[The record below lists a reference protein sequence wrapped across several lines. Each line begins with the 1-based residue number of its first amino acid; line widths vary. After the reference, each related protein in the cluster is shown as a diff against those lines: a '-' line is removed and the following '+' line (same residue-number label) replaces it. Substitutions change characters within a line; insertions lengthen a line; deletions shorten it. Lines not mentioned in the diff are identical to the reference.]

1 MSNIPLTHIQ
11 ESQKLTA
18 ADAQVD
24 LYQITLKNKPV
35 TFRFKNNDTVLWRGN
50 EYEGLA
56 CQLTGDTRLA
66 DGEESRSSLRIMNPF
81 GVFNMPARAG
91 DLDLAI
97 VTRKR
102 VLRQHI
108 DSNANI
114 FEQRMWYV
122 GRVVDLVAGQSI
134 SLELRNM
141 TEGPGFQIP
150 VRMYIPP
157 EFPMV
162 SL

>member
-1 MSNIPLTHIQ
+1 MSVPLSHIE

-18 ADAQVD
+18 DAQID
-24 LYQITLKNKPV
+24 LYEITLKNLPV
-35 TFRFKNNDTVLWRGN
+35 VFRFKNNNTVVWRAN

-66 DGEESRSSLRIMNPF
+66 DGEESRASLRVMNPY
-81 GVFNMPARAG
+81 GVFNMPALVG
-91 DLDLAI
+91 DLDLAT
-97 VTRKR
+97 VVRKR
-102 VLRQHI
+102 ILLQHLE
-108 DSNANI
+108 SNANI

-122 GRVVDLVAGQSI
+122 GRISELISGQSI
-134 SLELRNM
+134 TMELRNM
-141 TEGPGFQIP
+141 TEGPSFQIP

-157 EFPMV
+157 EFPLV